1 MFFLEKSLIFV
12 AAFAFCEVSCAKITL
27 EQMQQASE
35 PIRMVCIQKTKV
47 SEELLANLR
56 AGKLDDQKELK
67 CYVNCV
73 IEMMQMVR
81 MVELTS
87 RLQHPLMQSAHLPTD
102 EEGKIDVRRGN
113 EEHRH
118 DAA

>member
-1 MFFLEKSLIFV
+1 METESFRWGNSAEMFFLEKSLIFV

-81 MVELTS
+81 MKRTCESFTT
-87 RLQHPLMQSAHLPTD
+87 PAHALRTFAN
-102 EEGKIDVRRGN
+102 R
-113 EEHRH
+113 
-118 DAA
+118 